1 MVILGVDNLNTKY
14 HQEIPC
20 KGYSWIILRETR
32 LEKDDGNAVC
42 PNVNEYEDGD
52 LSYLEW
58 RRRWLSVELLTR
70 RVCLLVCLS
79 AYQAAHSS
87 PQRQLAACSCHSSDR
102 DPVQVFLLKELWKH
116 NTTTYVPCLK
126 CDLWEPYNL
135 TRKGEFL
142 IKCKQNKL
150 ETQDLTAGSGEGN
163 KPHDRREDSKWQ
175 ADHQEVSTSLW
186 WLLLWLQLRGWS
198 WWKWLYVF
206 NINYCKCRP
215 HILKS
220 GSLSLKRN
228 RKNVVGKIP
237 VTVAKILRWF

>member
-1 MVILGVDNLNTKY
+1 ML
-14 HQEIPC
+14 
-20 KGYSWIILRETR
+20 S
-32 LEKDDGNAVC
+32 
-42 PNVNEYEDGD
+42 PNFNEDEDGD
-52 LSYLEW
+52 LSHLKW
-58 RRRWLSVELLTR
+58 RRWWRSVELLTR

-150 ETQDLTAGSGEGN
+150 ETQDLIRWFWFWWGQQVSWQTRRQQVAGWPPRSE
-163 KPHDRREDSKWQ
+163 H
-175 ADHQEVSTSLW
+175 
-186 WLLLWLQLRGWS
+186 
-198 WWKWLYVF
+198 
-206 NINYCKCRP
+206 
-215 HILKS
+215 
-220 GSLSLKRN
+220 LSMMIIIVVAIKRVIMM
-228 RKNVVGKIP
+228 K
-237 VTVAKILRWF
+237 VTVCVQH

>member
-1 MVILGVDNLNTKY
+1 MVILGVDNINTKY

-150 ETQDLTAGSGEGN
+150 ETQDLIRWFWFWWGQQVSWQTRRQQVAGWPPRSE
-163 KPHDRREDSKWQ
+163 H
-175 ADHQEVSTSLW
+175 
-186 WLLLWLQLRGWS
+186 
-198 WWKWLYVF
+198 
-206 NINYCKCRP
+206 
-215 HILKS
+215 
-220 GSLSLKRN
+220 LSMMIIIVVAIKRVIMM
-228 RKNVVGKIP
+228 K
-237 VTVAKILRWF
+237 VTVCVQH